1 MNFCHIRSGVHRG
14 LLLILLISAIPV
26 YAQSLKGLSV
36 EEVRQRAEAGD
47 PAAQNQLGDW
57 YGGSDELDYDEAEMI
72 RWYEKA
78 ATNGHPEAQVSYA
91 SLFLYGRGR
100 PVDMTQARIWYE
112 RAAEQ
117 GHHIGQF
124 NTGIAYELG
133 DGADKDLKA
142 AYLWFFLAAW
152 TGTPDQAAQRMYEK
166 KRDET
171 KSLLSEAALAEVTE
185 KIQQYQRRFAK
196 Q

>member
-1 MNFCHIRSGVHRG
+1 MTFCRIRSGIKRA
-14 LLLILLISAIPV
+14 LLLMLLISAMPA
-26 YAQSLKGLSV
+26 YSQSLKGLSV
-36 EEVRQRAEAGD
+36 QEVRQRAEAGD

-57 YGGSDELDYDEAEMI
+57 YGGSDELGYNEAEMI

-133 DGADKDLKA
+133 DGAAKDPKM
-142 AYLWFFLAAW
+142 AYLWFFLAAS
-152 TGTPDQAAQRMYEK
+152 TGTPDQAAQKLYER
-166 KRDET
+166 KRDEA
-171 KSLLSEAALAEVTE
+171 KALLSGEELAEISG
-185 KIQQYQRRFAK
+185 KIEQYQRRFAS